1 MFSVQCSPLSLT
13 KINYNSK
20 RCLHYQIMPLINN
33 RFFAILFC
41 FVFLIA
47 ACTTPQPQTDRSET
61 QTKDGKTKTT
71 ASQGNVIFIH
81 PDGTSPSHWG
91 AARMLHYGPDGR
103 LNWDKLSNLGVYLGH
118 LKNQLTATSNA
129 GAVIHATGVKANAD
143 SFGLDRNSKP
153 IIAASG
159 KPQTIME
166 EAIAA
171 KKGTA
176 IINSGI
182 IPEPGTGAFV
192 AKTTNRREFNDITKQ
207 IVESGVDVILGGG
220 EVFYLP
226 QGTPGKYAKAEES
239 QRQDG
244 INLIEVA
251 KKKGYTV
258 VYTRDELL
266 KLPAETKKVL
276 GIFAATDTY
285 NDEPEEELQ
294 KKNLPLYAPNT
305 PTVAEMLEATLKILS
320 QNSNGF
326 FIVLEEEGSDNFCN
340 FNNAKGCIEAIK
352 RADDAIGIATDFIEK
367 NSNTLLVTAADS
379 DAGGFEVIGV
389 TPKDF
394 PLDQPL
400 PPESRNGSPWDGKE
414 GTATPPFVSAADKQG
429 NRYPF
434 AIAWAGFSDYSGSIV
449 AKAHGLNAH
458 KLPNNVDN
466 TDIYRLMYLTLFGKE
481 IPPR

>member
-1 MFSVQCSPLSLT
+1 M
-13 KINYNSK
+13 NK
-20 RCLHYQIMPLINN
+20 RFLG
-33 RFFAILFC
+33 ILFC
-41 FVFLIA
+41 ALLLIGG
-47 ACTTPQPQTDRSET
+47 CTTPQSET
-61 QTKDGKTKTT
+61 EKKEDQSAAGQ
-71 ASQGNVIFIH
+71 SNVGNVIFLH

-103 LNWDKLSNLGVYLGH
+103 LNWDRLSNSGIYLGH

-129 GAVIHATGVKANAD
+129 GAVIHATGVKVNAD
-143 SFGLDRNSKP
+143 SFGLDEEGKP

-166 EAIAA
+166 EAVAA

-192 AKTTNRREFNDITKQ
+192 AKTKSRREFNNITKQ
-207 IVESGVDVILGGG
+207 IVESGVDIILGGG

-226 QGTPGKYAKAEES
+226 KGTAGRHAKAEES
-239 QRQDG
+239 QREDG

-266 KLPAETKKVL
+266 KLPAGTKKVL

-294 KKNLPLYAPNT
+294 KKNLPLYASSA

-320 QNSNGF
+320 QNPNGF

-352 RADDAIGIATDFIEK
+352 RADDAVGIATNFIEN

-394 PLDQPL
+394 PLDKPL
-400 PPESRNGSPWDGKE
+400 PPESRNGSPWDGQD
-414 GTATPPFVSAADKQG
+414 GTGTPPFVSAADKQG

-434 AIAWAGFSDYSGSIV
+434 AISWAGFSDYSGSIV
-449 AKAHGLNAH
+449 AKTHGLNAD
-458 KLPNNVDN
+458 KLPNTVDN
-466 TDIYRLMYLTLFGKE
+466 TDIYRLMYLTLFDKE
-481 IPPR
+481 IAPR

>member
-1 MFSVQCSPLSLT
+1 MNKIFLPIVFCAVLLIPGCTAPQSDTET
-13 KINYNSK
+13 K
-20 RCLHYQIMPLINN
+20 
-33 RFFAILFC
+33 
-41 FVFLIA
+41 
-47 ACTTPQPQTDRSET
+47 
-61 QTKDGKTKTT
+61 QTKTA

-103 LNWDKLSNLGVYLGH
+103 LNWDKLSNLGIYLGH

-143 SFGLDRNSKP
+143 SFGLDDKGKP

-166 EAIAA
+166 EAVEA

-182 IPEPGTGAFV
+182 IPEPGPGAFV
-192 AKTTNRREFNDITKQ
+192 AKAKSRRDFNEITKQ

-226 QGTPGKYAKAEES
+226 KGTPGRHAKAEES
-239 QRQDG
+239 EREDG

-266 KLPAETKKVL
+266 KLPADTKKVL

-294 KKNLPLYAPNT
+294 EKNLPLYAPNT
-305 PTVAEMLEATLKILS
+305 PTVAEMLEATLKIVS

-340 FNNAKGCIEAIK
+340 FNNAKGCIKAIK
-352 RADDAIGIATDFIEK
+352 RADDAVGIATDFIEE
-367 NSNTLLVTAADS
+367 NPNTLLVTAADS
-379 DAGGFEVIGV
+379 DGGGFEVIGV

-394 PLDQPL
+394 PLNQPL
-400 PPESRNGSPWDGKE
+400 PPEGKNGAPWDGKE
-414 GTATPPFVSAADKQG
+414 GTATPPFVSAPDKQG
-429 NRYPF
+429 NSYPF
-434 AIAWAGFSDYSGSIV
+434 AIAWAGFGDYSGSLV
-449 AKAHGLNAH
+449 AKAHGLNADR
-458 KLPNNVDN
+458 LENTVDN

-481 IPPR
+481 IPPL